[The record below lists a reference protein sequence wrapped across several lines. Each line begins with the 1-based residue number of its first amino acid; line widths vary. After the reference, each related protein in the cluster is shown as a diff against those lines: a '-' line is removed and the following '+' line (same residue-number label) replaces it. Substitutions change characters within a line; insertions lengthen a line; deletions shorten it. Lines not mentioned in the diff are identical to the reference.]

1 MTEFLDATIVDN
13 INKFL
18 EEHGIDL
25 LTGEADGTSLRGLYD
40 LNDQGQE
47 ILGEFLGGAT
57 FTASGWNN
65 HNGKSA
71 MLAWTLARPLAI
83 YILLREGYSHVVD
96 VQCRGAG
103 YYSDHLRAYKDITW
117 AAFNQEMD
125 HIRRVFPDGVRFYYK
140 SGTAKDGL
148 RHRHEFSDRVE

>member
-1 MTEFLDATIVDN
+1 LDATIVDN

-96 VQCRGAG
+96 VQSRGAG
-103 YYSDHLRAYKDITW
+103 YYSDHLLAYNVASWDTMN
-117 AAFNQEMD
+117 AEMEK
-125 HIRRVFPDGVRFYYK
+125 IRKVFPDGVRIYYK
-140 SGTAKDGL
+140 AGTAKDGL
-148 RHRHEFSDRVE
+148 RHQHVFSGRVE

>member
-13 INKFL
+13 VNKFL

-40 LNDQGQE
+40 LNEQGQE

-57 FTASGWNN
+57 FEAPGWNN
-65 HNGKSA
+65 HSGKSA
-71 MLAWTLARPLAI
+71 MIAWTLARPLAI

-96 VQCRGAG
+96 IQYRGNAM
-103 YYSDHLRAYKDITW
+103 YSDHIRAYRDQSWDTINPELEK
-117 AAFNQEMD
+117 
-125 HIRRVFPDGVRFYYK
+125 IRRIYPEGVRVYYAG
-140 SGTAKDGL
+140 GTAKNGL
-148 RHRHEFSDRVE
+148 RHQHVMSGRVE